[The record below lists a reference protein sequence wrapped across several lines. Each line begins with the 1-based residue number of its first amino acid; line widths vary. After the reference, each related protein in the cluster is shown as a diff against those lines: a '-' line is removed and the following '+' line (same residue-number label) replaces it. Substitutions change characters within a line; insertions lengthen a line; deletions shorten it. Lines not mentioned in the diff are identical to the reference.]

1 MPKQVL
7 TQNTHFYDDAIA
19 QKFIYSV
26 VQESF
31 NKVIVTTKCSYNR
44 NMKFEWDQS
53 KRLFNIRKHGIDF
66 SDVPVVF
73 DGLIV
78 TVEDER
84 FDYGEQRFVTF
95 GLLQGY
101 VVAVVHTES
110 YDYIRIIS
118 TRKATKNEQK
128 TYFEQI

>member
-1 MPKQVL
+1 
-7 TQNTHFYDDAIA
+7 
-19 QKFIYSV
+19 
-26 VQESF
+26 
-31 NKVIVTTKCSYNR
+31 
-44 NMKFEWDQS
+44 MKFEWDES
-53 KRLFNIRKHGIDF
+53 KRLSNIRKHGIDF
-66 SDVPVVF
+66 SDVPAIF
-73 DGLIV
+73 DGSIV

-95 GLLQGY
+95 GLLQGH

>member
-1 MPKQVL
+1 MPRQAL
-7 TQNTHFYDDAIA
+7 TQNTYFYDAAIA

-31 NKVIVTTKCSYNR
+31 NEVIVTTKCSYNR
-44 NMKFEWDQS
+44 NMKFEWNES

-73 DGLIV
+73 EGLIV

-95 GLLQGY
+95 GWLQG
-101 VVAVVHTES
+101 
-110 YDYIRIIS
+110 
-118 TRKATKNEQK
+118 
-128 TYFEQI
+128 

>member
-1 MPKQVL
+1 LPKQAL
-7 TQNTHFYDDAIA
+7 TQNTHFYNIAIA

-31 NKVIVTTKCSYNR
+31 NAVIVTTKCSYNR
-44 NMKFEWDQS
+44 NMKFEWDES
-53 KRLFNIRKHGIDF
+53 KRLFNIRKHKIDF

-73 DGLIV
+73 NGLIV

-95 GLLQGY
+95 GLLQG
-101 VVAVVHTES
+101 
-110 YDYIRIIS
+110 
-118 TRKATKNEQK
+118 
-128 TYFEQI
+128 

>member
-7 TQNTHFYDDAIA
+7 TQNTHFYDTAIA
-19 QKFIYSV
+19 QKFIHTV

-31 NKVIVTTKCSYNR
+31 NEVIVTTKCSYNR
-44 NMKFEWDQS
+44 NMKFEWDKS

-73 DGLIV
+73 NGLIV

>member
-7 TQNTHFYDDAIA
+7 TQNTHFYDTAIA
-19 QKFIYSV
+19 QKFIYTVS
-26 VQESF
+26 QESF
-31 NKVIVTTKCSYNR
+31 NEVIVTTKCSGNQ
-44 NMKFEWDQS
+44 KIEFEWDES
-53 KRLFNIRKHGIDF
+53 KRLFNIHKHGIDF

-78 TVEDER
+78 TVKDER

-95 GLLQGY
+95 GLLQGQ
-101 VVAVVHTES
+101 VVAMVHTES
-110 YDYIRIIS
+110 EDYIRIIS

>member
-1 MPKQVL
+1 MPKQVI
-7 TQNTHFYDDAIA
+7 TQNTHFYDTAIA
-19 QKFIYSV
+19 QKFIYTV
-26 VQESF
+26 VQKSF
-31 NKVIVTTKCSYNR
+31 SEVIVTTKCSYNKSI
-44 NMKFEWDQS
+44 KFEWDES
-53 KRLFNIRKHGIDF
+53 KRLSNIRKHGIDF

-73 DGLIV
+73 NGLIV

-101 VVAVVHTES
+101 LVAVVHTES